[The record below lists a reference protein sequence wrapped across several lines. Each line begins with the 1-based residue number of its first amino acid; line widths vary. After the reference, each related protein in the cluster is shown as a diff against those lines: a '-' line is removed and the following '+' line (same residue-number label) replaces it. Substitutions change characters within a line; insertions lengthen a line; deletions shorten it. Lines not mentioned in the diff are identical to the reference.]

1 MVPCDVVVGGVAV
14 DDEPVVEDVDEP
26 VVEGVDEPVVGG
38 DAVDGELP
46 SAQDI

>member
-14 DDEPVVEDVDEP
+14 DDEPVVE
-26 VVEGVDEPVVGG
+26 GVDEPVVGG
-38 DAVDGELP
+38 DAVDVELP